1 MKALKIGWIICLSVY
16 CLNGEAQIKQVG
28 ATTFEQ
34 GLSDDVQ
41 LLDVRTP
48 EEFNQGHLK
57 DAMLADWKEKEEFE
71 RRTEAIDKDKPV
83 FVYCLSGGRSLEAA
97 EYLNN
102 KGFEV
107 LELKGGINAWKQAGK
122 AVQGAKKVAQISED
136 SYVAMLQ
143 SAEYVL
149 VNFGAS
155 WCPPCRKMEPVLDAL
170 QQEYSELPVID
181 IDAGTQTALMKLH
194 EVVEMPT
201 YILYKNGNE
210 IWRTSGMTELN
221 EFAEALQ

>member
-1 MKALKIGWIICLSVY
+1 MKSLKIGWVICLSVY
-16 CLNGEAQIKQVG
+16 CLSGEAQIQQID
-28 ATTFEQ
+28 ANIFEQ
-34 GLSDDVQ
+34 RLSGDVQ

-71 RRTEAIDKDKPV
+71 RRVEAIDKDKPV
-83 FVYCLSGGRSLEAA
+83 LVYCLSGGRSLQAA

-107 LELKGGINAWKQAGK
+107 IELKGGINAWKQADK
-122 AVQGAKKVAQISED
+122 AIQGAEKVAEISED

-149 VNFGAS
+149 INFGAS
-155 WCPPCRKMEPVLDAL
+155 WCPPCRKMEPVLEAL
-170 QQEYSELPVID
+170 QQEHTELSIID
-181 IDAGTQTALMKLH
+181 IDAATQTAVMKSH
-194 EVVEMPT
+194 EIVEMPT

-210 IWRTSGMTELN
+210 IWRTSGVTELRK
-221 EFAEALQ
+221 FTEALQ